1 MQFNNIPNGQP
12 AKGYAGY
19 LTDSGNS
26 VGKKYNY
33 DSDSDRILAALDI
46 DWCGAQLPN
55 SSDTAGNQS
64 ISTTEELLTLI
75 NEMNKRLYVLTA
87 AVIALS
93 NK

>member
-19 LTDSGNS
+19 LTESGNADNKRYS
-26 VGKKYNY
+26 Y
-33 DSDSDRILAALDI
+33 DSDSDPILTALDI
-46 DWCGAQLPN
+46 NWCGALLPN
-55 SSDTAGNQS
+55 SGDTAGNLS

-75 NEMNKRLYVLTA
+75 NEMNKRIYTLTA